1 MRKNIAVFVV
11 IVSMLVMATTPT
23 WAQPTPMGAVNG
35 RIMWDTGGAILPLQ
49 DAVISLSR
57 INQDGVRVHEG
68 FATTNYDGYFLLDQP
83 SAIVNLDQY
92 DNLVIYRY
100 GFDDHWEEVSLQNG
114 YNFLSEIFLTRKK
127 LDVTVTAS
135 LEGNRLRWTGS
146 VYANAYTVNSE
157 RWVVNT
163 ELGGVTFKNSNPRS
177 TVASIVSVEPGFPS
191 KRFSHTVELPPGPS
205 DSWVWGQVTA
215 VLPSTG
221 VFTDAST
228 SAFFMVRRS
237 RPGQPI
243 FFASR
248 QAVDAFLEDVRKG
261 QDPTAPKQ
269 CAITGVIAKPEKPTN
284 SGFFTDPDEFT
295 KLRATIRPQTQKP

>member
-1 MRKNIAVFVV
+1 MRKYTAVFVV
-11 IVSMLVMATTPT
+11 EIAMLVMAPAPAA
-23 WAQPTPMGAVNG
+23 AQPAPMGAVNG
-35 RIMWDTGGAILPLQ
+35 RVMWDTGGAILPLR
-49 DAVISLSR
+49 DSVISLSR
-57 INQDGVRVHEG
+57 VNQNGVRVHEG
-68 FATTNYDGYFLLDQP
+68 FATTNYDGYFFLEQP
-83 SAIVNLDQY
+83 SWLVNLDQY
-92 DNLVIYRY
+92 DNLVVYRY

-114 YNFLSEIFLTRKK
+114 YNFLSEIFLVRKK
-127 LDVTVTAS
+127 LDVTVTAT
-135 LEGNRLRWTGS
+135 LEGNRLRWTGN
-146 VYANAYTVNSE
+146 VYANAYTPYFE

-163 ELGGVTFKNSNPRS
+163 ELGGVTFKNSNPRT
-177 TVASIVSVEPGFPS
+177 TVASVISVDPGFPV
-191 KRFSHTVELPPGPS
+191 RTFSHTVELPLGPS

-248 QAVDAFLEDVRKG
+248 QAVDAFLEEVRRG
-261 QDPTAPKQ
+261 QDPTAPKK
-269 CAITGVIAKPEKPTN
+269 CAITGAIEKPGKPTN